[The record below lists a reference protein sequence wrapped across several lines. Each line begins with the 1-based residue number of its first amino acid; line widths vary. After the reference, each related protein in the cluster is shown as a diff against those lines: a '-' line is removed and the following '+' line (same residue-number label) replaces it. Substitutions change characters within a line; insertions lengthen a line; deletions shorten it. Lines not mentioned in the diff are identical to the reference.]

1 VGPDGALRGDER
13 DERAPDGE
21 RVQGKDR
28 REEFDFFLLFWKER
42 KREKRK
48 RTEKKKLTFSKTS
61 FILPS
66 FLPSHFPPTNQV
78 WAFNGR
84 PLYNAAK
91 ECFYQFLWR
100 PRPPTLLTPEQEK
113 AIERNLKKYA
123 RSYEEEDA
131 ALLHEAD
138 AEIVAERKAAME
150 AWRSWR
156 ASREEYARWLAAERV
171 KVLGEERAKEKEFEI
186 AIVEV
191 EEAVDSR
198 EEVVPPGEL

>member
-1 VGPDGALRGDER
+1 MER
-13 DERAPDGE
+13 
-21 RVQGKDR
+21 K
-28 REEFDFFLLFWKER
+28 KER
-42 KREKRK
+42 EK
-48 RTEKKKLTFSKTS
+48 EENGKKKAHLFQN
-61 FILPS
+61 FLHPS

>member
-1 VGPDGALRGDER
+1 MGSRSERGETS
-13 DERAPDGE
+13 
-21 RVQGKDR
+21 
-28 REEFDFFLLFWKER
+28 REKKTHPLPFFFSFLLLAK
-42 KREKRK
+42 
-48 RTEKKKLTFSKTS
+48 
-61 FILPS
+61 
-66 FLPSHFPPTNQV
+66 QV

-84 PLYNAAK
+84 PLYSAAK

-100 PRPPTLLTPEQEK
+100 PRPPTLLSPEAEK

-123 RSYEEEDA
+123 RKYEEEDA

-138 AEIVAERKAAME
+138 AEIVAERRAAME

-156 ASREEYARWLAAERV
+156 ASREEYAR
-171 KVLGEERAKEKEFEI
+171 VLGEERAREREFEI
-186 AIVEV
+186 ATVEV